1 MQSMNLPAATPVI
14 CPSPFVEAKP
24 PAWQENSQDVSF
36 LYAHLS
42 YYPVPGKLY
51 LFPYA
56 LSSEAENYATRLT
69 RETLVHFDRFVI
81 YGGFCIVTNWC
92 NWFAR
97 QPELAGWRW
106 RSGNFG
112 FVLVVVFEKASAAK
126 PEAGRGGG

>member
-1 MQSMNLPAATPVI
+1 MNLPAATPVV

-36 LYAHLS
+36 LYAHLY

-56 LSSEAENYATRLT
+56 LSPEARNYAARLT
-69 RETLVHFDRFVI
+69 RETLPNSDRLVI
-81 YGGFCIVTNWC
+81 YGGSHIVTGWRD
-92 NWFAR
+92 WFAR

-106 RSGNFG
+106 RSGSFG
-112 FVLVVVFEKASAAK
+112 AVLVVVFEKASAIK
-126 PEAGRGGG
+126 PGAGQGGGG